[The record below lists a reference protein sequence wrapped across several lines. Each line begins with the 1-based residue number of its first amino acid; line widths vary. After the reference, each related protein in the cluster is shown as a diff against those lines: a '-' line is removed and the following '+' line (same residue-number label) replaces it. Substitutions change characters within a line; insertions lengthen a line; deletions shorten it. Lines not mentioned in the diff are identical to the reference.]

1 MTDHLHSTAS
11 RGDSAIAP
19 VVTIPHAV
27 QLPVLDLDPSHLA
40 RRKIVG
46 FESRDIRSRAF
57 NLFRSQ
63 IAKRM
68 SQRGVKVLGIT
79 SAAPNAGKSFI
90 STNLAA
96 ALSRMPDREVYLF
109 DFDLRRGS
117 LAREIGLK
125 SGRGLGLFLEGKVND
140 LREIGH
146 RVGDNGFAFFPC
158 FASMDRSAE
167 LFASDRFKALATAM
181 RALPDNAIVI
191 CDLPPAFANDDTAV
205 ICEHLDAYLMVV
217 EQGVT
222 TRKQVIGTREMLQP
236 TPCLGSVLN
245 RYDGGWS
252 DPYGYGG
259 YENKYAKYYDRQ
271 ET

>member
-1 MTDHLHSTAS
+1 MTVPRA
-11 RGDSAIAP
+11 GE
-19 VVTIPHAV
+19 
-27 QLPVLDLDPSHLA
+27 LPMLELDPDYLA
-40 RRKIVG
+40 KRKIVG
-46 FESRDIRSRAF
+46 FDARDIRSRAF

-68 SQRGVKVLGIT
+68 TQHGAKLLGIT
-79 SAAPNAGKSFI
+79 SAAPGAGKSFI

-117 LAREIGLK
+117 LARELGMK
-125 SGRGLGLFLEGKVND
+125 GGHGLGLFLEDKIAD
-140 LREIGH
+140 LRDIGL
-146 RVGDNGFAFFPC
+146 RVGENGFAFFPC

-167 LFASDRFKALATAM
+167 LFAGDTFKALVAAM
-181 RALPDNAIVI
+181 RALPDNAIVL

-205 ICEHLDAYLMVV
+205 ICGQLDAFLMVV

-222 TRKQVIGTREMLQP
+222 TKKQIIGTREMLQP
-236 TPCLGSVLN
+236 TLCIGSVLN

-252 DPYGYGG
+252 DPYGYG
-259 YENKYAKYYDRQ
+259 YSDKYSKYYAN
-271 ET
+271 

>member
-1 MTDHLHSTAS
+1 MTDHSSPVDTCWPDPHSAS
-11 RGDSAIAP
+11 L
-19 VVTIPHAV
+19 TIPRAAEL
-27 QLPVLDLDPSHLA
+27 QVLELDQDYLA
-40 RRKIVG
+40 QRKIIG
-46 FESRDIRSRAF
+46 FHSRDIRSRAF

-68 SQRGVKVLGIT
+68 AQRGAKILGIT
-79 SAAPNAGKSFI
+79 SAAPSAGKSFI

-96 ALSRMPDREVYLF
+96 ALSRMPDREIYLF

-117 LAREIGLK
+117 LARELGLQG
-125 SGRGLGLFLEGKVND
+125 GRGLGLFLEGKVND
-140 LREIGH
+140 LREVGH
-146 RVGDNGFAFFPC
+146 RVGENGFAFFPC

-167 LFASDRFKALATAM
+167 LFAGDRFKALVAAM
-181 RALPDNAIVI
+181 RALPDSAIVL

-205 ICEHLDAYLMVV
+205 ICEHIDAYLMVV

-222 TRKQVIGTREMLQP
+222 TKKQIVGTREMLQP

-252 DPYGYGG
+252 DPYGYGYG
-259 YENKYAKYYDRQ
+259 DKYAKYYDK
-271 ET
+271 TG